1 MRIYMTHCSAK
12 KNDALRRT
20 AMKVTPDKLYTATPT
35 VRFMKRCMGKKVS
48 WAIFSDKFGVWFPDV
63 KHEWYEKDPETVNES
78 ELRKLV
84 ADFDKRLSGYDEILF
99 YHHPVRFH
107 PFYRRIIADTQ
118 LRDRV
123 RLFTHLR
130 EIA

>member
-78 ELRKLV
+78 EFRKLV
-84 ADFDKRLSGYDEILF
+84 ADFDKRLGGYDEILF
-99 YHHPVRFH
+99 YHNPVRFH